1 MMKIKRPK
9 NRIFSL
15 LLSGVLLGVGVG
27 VPAQII
33 GSSSASAAG
42 YPAELAI
49 TRASVPGASG
59 AAFTT
64 QPEFEVRD
72 SSGNAVTGT
81 AYVID
86 AWGTEGG
93 APQPAFLGT
102 TTVTTGL
109 DGKATFPSDFGI
121 SGNVNTPIKIIY
133 RISSV
138 VLYATETITLNT
150 PGAASKL
157 IVTRLSIGPASGSVF
172 ATQPQ
177 VTVMDAWNNNVGG
190 IRTITAAGETLV
202 GTQSATTDAV
212 TGIATFPADFGISGV
227 AGTVQTITYSTTGGV
242 ITSAT
247 QKVTIGSPSTAP
259 EAPQLSAIGLIG
271 GASVSFWGIAPA
283 AGGSAITGYEYQI
296 IGLRS
301 WSSVSNLSASNGL
314 LLFTIDT
321 SDLLRQSGFTYFQF
335 RAINSSSAGPS
346 NGNTDLGVGGVGL
359 GRLLGSQ
366 PSSSGLIMSGE
377 ILTNRITFSGSPIS
391 YTYRWFSCT
400 LSLCSEIPGAT
411 SSTYL
416 LTDAEVG
423 KYMQN
428 RVTATYSIGTLPEVA
443 STTISQ
449 VVLASSGP
457 DTTSPTVTSVTST
470 TNNGSYKAGDQISIR
485 VNFSE
490 SVAVTGTPKL
500 TLESGSTDRAVNYAS
515 GTGTNQLTFTY
526 TVQAGDTAADL
537 DYLSTSALDLNGG
550 TIKDAAGN
558 NAILTLAAPGASN
571 SLGANKAIVID
582 TTAPTVTLAATS
594 STSGSAT
601 ITFTVTGNEPIT
613 CSTLSSTH
621 GDDFNFT
628 GTGVSTITGIVQTS
642 GTVCTITATSSAT
655 NGGGAVTSTLTA
667 ASTFSMT
674 DTAGNAQTALTG
686 SPQSTAVTI
695 DTTAPTVTLAAT
707 AATSGSGTVTFTVT
721 GNEPIAC
728 STLSTTSGTDFT
740 FTGITSI
747 SGIAQTSPTVCTI
760 TVVSTATLVGETATA
775 TIAAASSFSITD
787 TTGNAQTILT
797 DSPQSTSITVTDTTA
812 PVLTLTSASAL
823 TSISANINFT
833 SDEVGIYYYL
843 IYAAADGPPDAATIF
858 AQGTAIAKGTSSALA
873 AANTANATG
882 LSPNTAYKAYV
893 VVKDAA
899 TNSSAVSTIAF
910 TTLAIVPGTPGAPTA
925 VAGNGQATVTVA
937 APTTGGTPTSYTV
950 TSSPGG
956 ATCTV
961 TGASGSCTVTGLTNG
976 TPYTFTSRASNT
988 GGPSVSASVASN
1000 EVTPFAPAPVF
1011 FPEPAPAPV
1020 CDAACVAAQNAAA
1033 AKVVADRIAAEAK
1046 VVSDAAAKVVADKVV
1061 VDKTAAEAAAKTAVE
1076 KATAAVVAKAA
1087 ADAAAVQAATI
1098 AKAAADAQAAAVDA
1112 ANKAAAALKSATTT
1126 AAAKAAATA
1135 TAAKAA
1141 TTAANAV
1148 KAAATAA
1155 KAAATARATA
1165 TNASKQVDIAIGAL
1179 GSKTAAAATA
1189 AQANAIAA
1197 AAKAAANAA
1206 AKAAT
1211 DQAAAAKV
1219 ASNNAN
1225 TEARIAAERIAT
1237 EQKQAADA
1245 AAEAKV
1251 ASDAALKA
1259 TEEKIAA
1266 ATDAQ
1271 KAAEAVVKALE
1282 EKIALAEASVK
1293 AKDVTERAAID
1304 KKIEEVTAKVAEAQ
1318 RVADAANTRAATTAA
1333 AQETAQAAATTAAQ
1347 NAATRA
1353 AEVVAVRTE
1362 SIAKTAVAT
1371 KAAADAG
1378 LAAKIATAAVAAAAK
1393 VPSRAVISAKPSST
1407 TGKNSAKATISGL
1420 KPGQKV
1426 KVTVNVKGK

>member
-1 MMKIKRPK
+1 MTPATQSITVTPGVASKL
-9 NRIFSL
+9 IFKKASAGTT
-15 LLSGVLLGVGVG
+15 SGV
-27 VPAQII
+27 
-33 GSSSASAAG
+33 
-42 YPAELAI
+42 
-49 TRASVPGASG
+49 
-59 AAFTT
+59 AFTT
-64 QPEFEVRD
+64 QPQIALVD
-72 SSGNAVTGT
+72 SGN
-81 AYVID
+81 
-86 AWGTEGG
+86 
-93 APQPAFLGT
+93 
-102 TTVTTGL
+102 
-109 DGKATFPSDFGI
+109 
-121 SGNVNTPIKIIY
+121 N
-133 RISSV
+133 
-138 VLYATETITLNT
+138 TIT
-150 PGAASKL
+150 
-157 IVTRLSIGPASGSVF
+157 GSAPV
-172 ATQPQ
+172 
-177 VTVMDAWNNNVGG
+177 
-190 IRTITAAGETLV
+190 ITATISAGGTLV
-202 GTQSATTDAV
+202 GTTTATVDSA
-212 TGIATFPADFGISGV
+212 TGIATFTDLGISGTNNSSY
-227 AGTVQTITYSTTGGV
+227 TVTYSSAGVTAATVSIKVGTPTVPSAPNNNANSSTDNPSLFEFSFPAPNNGGSD
-242 ITSAT
+242 ITS
-247 QKVTIGSPSTAP
+247 
-259 EAPQLSAIGLIG
+259 
-271 GASVSFWGIAPA
+271 
-283 AGGSAITGYEYQI
+283 YEYQWVTGPSAVTPSTWI
-296 IGLRS
+296 TYAAPEILSGLVTLSIDISLLVRAVAPDWNWFFVRS
-301 WSSVSNLSASNGL
+301 RNSVGA
-314 LLFTIDT
+314 
-321 SDLLRQSGFTYFQF
+321 
-335 RAINSSSAGPS
+335 SSAGCCVGYRIGGITPGPDVTAPTISSTNSSTS
-346 NGNTDLGVGGVGL
+346 NGT
-359 GRLLGSQ
+359 
-366 PSSSGLIMSGE
+366 
-377 ILTNRITFSGSPIS
+377 
-391 YTYRWFSCT
+391 
-400 LSLCSEIPGAT
+400 
-411 SSTYL
+411 
-416 LTDAEVG
+416 
-423 KYMQN
+423 
-428 RVTATYSIGTLPEVA
+428 
-443 STTISQ
+443 
-449 VVLASSGP
+449 
-457 DTTSPTVTSVTST
+457 
-470 TNNGSYKAGDQISIR
+470 YKAGDVISIQ

-490 SVAVTGTPKL
+490 NVTVTGIPQL
-500 TLESGSTDRAVNYAS
+500 TLETGSTDRAVSYAS
-515 GTGTNQLTFTY
+515 GSGTNQLTFTY
-526 TVQAGDTAADL
+526 TVQVGDTAADL
-537 DYLSTSALDLNGG
+537 DYLSASALELNGG

-558 NAILTLAAPGASN
+558 NAVLTLAAPGATN

-582 TTAPTVTLAATS
+582 TTAPTVTLAAS
-594 STSGSAT
+594 GPTSGSAT
-601 ITFTVTGNEPIT
+601 VTFSVTGNEPIT
-613 CSTLSSTH
+613 CSTLSTTSGT
-621 GDDFNFT
+621 DFDLT
-628 GTGVSTITGIVQTS
+628 GISAITGIVQTS
-642 GTVCTITATSSAT
+642 ATVCTITATSTAT

-707 AATSGSGTVTFTVT
+707 AATSGSGTITFTVT

-728 STLSTTSGTDFT
+728 STLSTASGTDFS
-740 FTGITSI
+740 FTGITSL
-747 SGIAQTSPTVCTI
+747 SGIVQTSPTVCTI
-760 TVVSTATLVGETATA
+760 TAISTASLVGETATA
-775 TIAAASSFSITD
+775 TLVAAGSFSITD
-787 TTGNAQTILT
+787 TTGNAQTTLT
-797 DSPQSTSITVTDTTA
+797 DSPQSTLITVVDTTG
-812 PVLTLTSASAL
+812 PVLTLTSASAIS
-823 TSISANINFT
+823 SIAADLNFT
-833 SDEVGIYYYL
+833 SNEVGTYYFL
-843 IYAAADGPPDAATIF
+843 VYAVADGPPDAATIV

-882 LSPNTAYKAYV
+882 LSANTAYKAYA

-899 TNSSAVSTIAF
+899 NNLSAVSTIEF

-925 VAGNGQATVTVA
+925 VAGSGQATVTVA
-937 APTTGGTPTSYTV
+937 APTTGGTPTSYIV

-961 TGASGSCTVTGLTNG
+961 NGANGSCTVTGLTNG
-976 TPYTFTSRASNT
+976 TPYTFTSIARNT
-988 GGPSVSASVASN
+988 GGPSASASVASN
-1000 EVTPFAPAPVF
+1000 EVTPFAPAPIF
-1011 FPEPAPAPV
+1011 IPEPEPV
-1020 CDAACVAAQNAAA
+1020 CNFACVAAQNAAA
-1033 AKVVADRIAAEAK
+1033 AKIVADRVAAEAK

-1098 AKAAADAQAAAVDA
+1098 AKAAADAQAAAIDA

-1126 AAAKAAATA
+1126 AAAKVAATA

-1155 KAAATARATA
+1155 KTAATARATA

-1211 DQAAAAKV
+1211 DQAAAAKE

-1333 AQETAQAAATTAAQ
+1333 AQETAQTAATTAAQ
-1347 NAATRA
+1347 NAATQA
-1353 AEVVAVRTE
+1353 AEAVAVRTE

-1371 KAAADAG
+1371 KAAADAS

-1393 VPSRAVISAKPSST
+1393 VPSKAVISAKPSTST
-1407 TGKNSAKATISGL
+1407 NKNSAKATISGL

-1426 KVTVNVKGK
+1426 KVTVNVKGN

>member
-1 MMKIKRPK
+1 MKIKRPK
-9 NRIFSL
+9 NRILSL

-42 YPAELAI
+42 YPAELVI

-59 AAFTT
+59 AVFTT

-72 SSGNAVTGT
+72 SSGNTVTGT
-81 AYVID
+81 AFVIT
-86 AWGTEGG
+86 AWWTEGG

-121 SGNVNTPIKIIY
+121 SGSVNTPIKIIY

-190 IRTITAAGETLV
+190 IRTITAAGGTLV

-259 EAPQLSAIGLIG
+259 EAPQLNAIGPIG

-321 SDLLRQSGFTYFQF
+321 SDLLRQSSNTYFQF
-335 RAINSSSAGPS
+335 RALNSSSAGPS
-346 NGNTDLGVGGVGL
+346 NSNTDLGVGGVGL

-500 TLESGSTDRAVNYAS
+500 TLETGSTDRAVNYAS

-558 NAILTLAAPGASN
+558 NATLTLAAPGASN

-613 CSTLSSTH
+613 CSTLSTTSGT
-621 GDDFNFT
+621 DFDLT
-628 GTGVSTITGIVQTS
+628 GISAITGIVQTS

-686 SPQSTAVTI
+686 SPQSTSVTI

-740 FTGITSI
+740 FTGITSL
-747 SGIAQTSPTVCTI
+747 SGIVQTSPTVCTI
-760 TVVSTATLVGETATA
+760 TAISTATLVGETATA

-787 TTGNAQTILT
+787 TTGNAQTTLT
-797 DSPQSTSITVTDTTA
+797 ASPQSTSITVTDTTG
-812 PVLTLTSASAL
+812 PVLTLTSASAI
-823 TSISANINFT
+823 TSIAADLNFT
-833 SDEVGIYYYL
+833 SNEVGTYYFL
-843 IYAAADGPPDAATIF
+843 VYAAADGPPDAATIF

-1020 CDAACVAAQNAAA
+1020 CDAACVAAQAAAA
-1033 AKVVADRIAAEAK
+1033 AKVVAERIAAEAK

-1126 AAAKAAATA
+1126 AAAKAA
-1135 TAAKAA
+1135 

-1155 KAAATARATA
+1155 KTAATARATA

-1245 AAEAKV
+1245 AAEAKA

-1347 NAATRA
+1347 NAATQA
-1353 AEVVAVRTE
+1353 AEAVAVRTE

-1371 KAAADAG
+1371 KAAADAS

-1393 VPSRAVISAKPSST
+1393 VPSRAVISAKPSSI

>member
-9 NRIFSL
+9 NRILSL

-42 YPAELAI
+42 YPAELVI

-59 AAFTT
+59 AVFTT

-72 SSGNAVTGT
+72 SSGNTVTGT
-81 AYVID
+81 AFVIT
-86 AWGTEGG
+86 AWWTEGG

-121 SGNVNTPIKIIY
+121 SGSVNTPIKIIY

-190 IRTITAAGETLV
+190 IRTITAAGGTLV

-259 EAPQLSAIGLIG
+259 EAPQLNAIGPIG

-321 SDLLRQSGFTYFQF
+321 SDLLRQSSNTYFQF
-335 RAINSSSAGPS
+335 RALNSSSAGPS
-346 NGNTDLGVGGVGL
+346 NSNTDLGVGGVGL

-500 TLESGSTDRAVNYAS
+500 TLETGSTDRAVNYAS

-558 NAILTLAAPGASN
+558 NATLTLAAPGASN

-613 CSTLSSTH
+613 CSTLSTTSGT
-621 GDDFNFT
+621 DFDLT
-628 GTGVSTITGIVQTS
+628 GISAITGIVQTS

-686 SPQSTAVTI
+686 SPQSTSVTI

-740 FTGITSI
+740 FTGITSL
-747 SGIAQTSPTVCTI
+747 SGIVQTSPTVCTI
-760 TVVSTATLVGETATA
+760 TAISTATLVGETATA

-787 TTGNAQTILT
+787 TTGNAQTTLT
-797 DSPQSTSITVTDTTA
+797 ASPQSTSITVTDTTG
-812 PVLTLTSASAL
+812 PVLTLTSASAI
-823 TSISANINFT
+823 TSIAADLNFT
-833 SDEVGIYYYL
+833 SNEVGTYYFL
-843 IYAAADGPPDAATIF
+843 VYAAADGPPDAATIF

-1020 CDAACVAAQNAAA
+1020 CDAACVAAQAAAA
-1033 AKVVADRIAAEAK
+1033 AKVVAERIAAEAK

-1126 AAAKAAATA
+1126 AAAKAA
-1135 TAAKAA
+1135 

-1155 KAAATARATA
+1155 KTAATARATA

-1245 AAEAKV
+1245 AAEAKA

-1347 NAATRA
+1347 NAATQA
-1353 AEVVAVRTE
+1353 AEAVAVRTE

-1371 KAAADAG
+1371 KAAADAS

-1393 VPSRAVISAKPSST
+1393 VPSRAVISAKPSSI

>member
-1 MMKIKRPK
+1 MKIKRPK
-9 NRIFSL
+9 NRILSL

-42 YPAELAI
+42 YPAELVI

-59 AAFTT
+59 AVFTT

-72 SSGNAVTGT
+72 SSGNTVTGT
-81 AYVID
+81 AFVIT
-86 AWGTEGG
+86 AWWTEGG

-121 SGNVNTPIKIIY
+121 SGSVNTPIKIIY

-190 IRTITAAGETLV
+190 IRTITAAGGTLV

-259 EAPQLSAIGLIG
+259 EAPQLNAIGPIG

-321 SDLLRQSGFTYFQF
+321 SDLLRQSSNTYFQF
-335 RAINSSSAGPS
+335 RALNSSSAGPS
-346 NGNTDLGVGGVGL
+346 NSNTDLGVGGVGL

-500 TLESGSTDRAVNYAS
+500 TLETGSTDRAVNYAS

-558 NAILTLAAPGASN
+558 NATLTLAAPGASN

-613 CSTLSSTH
+613 CSTLSTTSGT
-621 GDDFNFT
+621 DFDLT
-628 GTGVSTITGIVQTS
+628 GISAITGIVQTS

-686 SPQSTAVTI
+686 SPQSTSVTI

-740 FTGITSI
+740 FTGITSL
-747 SGIAQTSPTVCTI
+747 SGIVQTSPTVCTI
-760 TVVSTATLVGETATA
+760 TAISTATLVGETATA

-787 TTGNAQTILT
+787 TTGNAQTTLT
-797 DSPQSTSITVTDTTA
+797 ASPQSTSITVTDTTG
-812 PVLTLTSASAL
+812 PVLTLTSASAI
-823 TSISANINFT
+823 TSIAADLNFT
-833 SDEVGIYYYL
+833 SNEVGTYYFL
-843 IYAAADGPPDAATIF
+843 VYAAADGPPDAATIF

-1020 CDAACVAAQNAAA
+1020 CDAACVAAQAAAA
-1033 AKVVADRIAAEAK
+1033 AKVVAERIAAEAK

-1126 AAAKAAATA
+1126 AAAKAA
-1135 TAAKAA
+1135 

-1155 KAAATARATA
+1155 KTAATARATA

-1245 AAEAKV
+1245 AAEAKA

-1304 KKIEEVTAKVAEAQ
+1304 KKIEEATAKVAEAQ

-1347 NAATRA
+1347 NAATQA
-1353 AEVVAVRTE
+1353 AEAVAVRTE

-1371 KAAADAG
+1371 KAAADAS

-1393 VPSRAVISAKPSST
+1393 VPSRAVISAKPSSI

>member
-81 AYVID
+81 AYVIA
-86 AWGTEGG
+86 AWWTEGG

-190 IRTITAAGETLV
+190 IRTITAAGGTLV

-259 EAPQLSAIGLIG
+259 EAPQLNAIGLIG

-321 SDLLRQSGFTYFQF
+321 SDLLRQSSFTYFQF

-613 CSTLSSTH
+613 CSTLSTTSGT
-621 GDDFNFT
+621 DFDLT
-628 GTGVSTITGIVQTS
+628 GISAITGIVQTS

-740 FTGITSI
+740 FTGITSL
-747 SGIAQTSPTVCTI
+747 SGIVQTSPTVCTI
-760 TVVSTATLVGETATA
+760 TAISTATLVGETATA
-775 TIAAASSFSITD
+775 TLVAAGSFSITD
-787 TTGNAQTILT
+787 TTGNAQTTLT
-797 DSPQSTSITVTDTTA
+797 DSPQSTSITVVDTTG
-812 PVLTLTSASAL
+812 PVLTLTSASAI
-823 TSISANINFT
+823 TSIAADINFT
-833 SDEVGIYYYL
+833 SNEVGTYYFL
-843 IYAAADGPPDAATIF
+843 VYAVADGPPDAATIV

-873 AANTANATG
+873 AANTANAAG
-882 LSPNTAYKAYV
+882 LSANTAYKAYA

-899 TNSSAVSTIAF
+899 NNLSAVSTIAF

-925 VAGNGQATVTVA
+925 VAGSGQATVTVA
-937 APTTGGTPTSYTV
+937 APTTGGTPTSYIV

-961 TGASGSCTVTGLTNG
+961 NGASGSCTVTGLTNG
-976 TPYTFTSRASNT
+976 TPYTFTSIARNT
-988 GGPSVSASVASN
+988 GGPSASASVASN
-1000 EVTPFAPAPVF
+1000 EVTPFAPAPIF
-1011 FPEPAPAPV
+1011 IPEPEPV
-1020 CDAACVAAQNAAA
+1020 CNFACVAAQNAAA
-1033 AKVVADRIAAEAK
+1033 AKIVADRVAAEAK
-1046 VVSDAAAKVVADKVV
+1046 VVSDVAAKVVAEKVV
-1061 VDKTAAEAAAKTAVE
+1061 IDKTAAEVAAKTAVE
-1076 KATAAVVAKAA
+1076 KAAVAALAKAA
-1087 ADAAAVQAATI
+1087 ADTAAVQAAAV
-1098 AKAAADAQAAAVDA
+1098 AKAAVEAQAEAIDA
-1112 ANKAAAALKSATTT
+1112 ANKATATLKSATTT

-1148 KAAATAA
+1148 KAAAAAA
-1155 KAAATARATA
+1155 KTAATAKATA
-1165 TNASKQVDIAIGAL
+1165 TNASRQVDIAIGAL
-1179 GSKTAAAATA
+1179 GSKTAAATTA

-1197 AAKAAANAA
+1197 AAKAAANKA
-1206 AKAAT
+1206 AKAAA
-1211 DQAAAAKV
+1211 DQASAAKV

-1225 TEARIAAERIAT
+1225 TDATIAAERIAT
-1237 EQKQAADA
+1237 EQKEATDA
-1245 AAEAKV
+1245 ASAAK
-1251 ASDAALKA
+1251 AATDAALKA

-1271 KAAEAVVKALE
+1271 KSAEAVVKALD

-1293 AKDVTERAAID
+1293 AKDLTERAAIE
-1304 KKIEEVTAKVAEAQ
+1304 KKIEETSAKVAEAQ
-1318 RVADAANTRAATTAA
+1318 RLADAANVKAA
-1333 AQETAQAAATTAAQ
+1333 AAVVAEERAQAVAAAATQQAQ
-1347 NAATRA
+1347 VQA
-1353 AEVVAVRTE
+1353 AEVVAVRADST
-1362 SIAKTAVAT
+1362 AKTAVAV
-1371 KAAADAG
+1371 KAAADAS
-1378 LAAKIATAAVAAAAK
+1378 LAAKVAAAAKAAAAK
-1393 VPSRAVISAKPSST
+1393 VPSKAVISAKPGT
-1407 TGKNSAKATISGL
+1407 TGKSSAKATISGL

-1426 KVTVNVKGK
+1426 KVTVNVKGN

>member
-9 NRIFSL
+9 NRILSL

-42 YPAELAI
+42 YPAELVI

-59 AAFTT
+59 AVFTT

-72 SSGNAVTGT
+72 SSGNTVTGT
-81 AYVID
+81 AFVIT
-86 AWGTEGG
+86 AWWTEGG

-121 SGNVNTPIKIIY
+121 SGSVNTPIKIIY

-190 IRTITAAGETLV
+190 IRTITAAGGTLV

-259 EAPQLSAIGLIG
+259 EAPQLNAIGPIG

-321 SDLLRQSGFTYFQF
+321 SDLLRQSSNTYFQF
-335 RAINSSSAGPS
+335 RALNSSSAGPS
-346 NGNTDLGVGGVGL
+346 NSNTDLGVGGVGL

-500 TLESGSTDRAVNYAS
+500 TLETGSTDRAVNYAS

-558 NAILTLAAPGASN
+558 NATLTLAAPGASN

-613 CSTLSSTH
+613 CSTLSTTSGT
-621 GDDFNFT
+621 DFDLT
-628 GTGVSTITGIVQTS
+628 GISAITGIVQTS

-686 SPQSTAVTI
+686 SPQSTSVTI

-740 FTGITSI
+740 FTGITSL
-747 SGIAQTSPTVCTI
+747 SGIVQTSPTVCTI
-760 TVVSTATLVGETATA
+760 TAISTATLVGETATA

-787 TTGNAQTILT
+787 TTGNAQTTLT
-797 DSPQSTSITVTDTTA
+797 ASPQSTSITVTDTTG
-812 PVLTLTSASAL
+812 PVLTLTSASAI
-823 TSISANINFT
+823 TSIAADLNFT
-833 SDEVGIYYYL
+833 SNEVGTYYFL
-843 IYAAADGPPDAATIF
+843 VYAAADGPPDAATIF

-1020 CDAACVAAQNAAA
+1020 CDAACVAAQAAAA
-1033 AKVVADRIAAEAK
+1033 AKVVAERIAAEAK

-1126 AAAKAAATA
+1126 AAAKAA
-1135 TAAKAA
+1135 

-1155 KAAATARATA
+1155 KTAATARATA

-1347 NAATRA
+1347 NAATQA
-1353 AEVVAVRTE
+1353 AEAVAVRTE

-1371 KAAADAG
+1371 KAAADAS

-1393 VPSRAVISAKPSST
+1393 VPSRAVISAKPSSI

>member
-9 NRIFSL
+9 NRILSL

-42 YPAELAI
+42 YPAELVI

-59 AAFTT
+59 AVFTT

-72 SSGNAVTGT
+72 SSGNTVTGT
-81 AYVID
+81 AFVIT
-86 AWGTEGG
+86 AWWTEGG

-121 SGNVNTPIKIIY
+121 SGSVNTPIKIIY

-190 IRTITAAGETLV
+190 IRTITAAGGTLV

-259 EAPQLSAIGLIG
+259 EAPQLNAIGPIG

-321 SDLLRQSGFTYFQF
+321 SDLLRQSSNTYFQF
-335 RAINSSSAGPS
+335 RALNSSSAGPS
-346 NGNTDLGVGGVGL
+346 NSNTDLGVGGVGL

-500 TLESGSTDRAVNYAS
+500 TLETGSTDRAVNYAS

-558 NAILTLAAPGASN
+558 NATLTLAAPGASN

-613 CSTLSSTH
+613 CSTLSTTSGT
-621 GDDFNFT
+621 DFDLT
-628 GTGVSTITGIVQTS
+628 GISAITGIVQTS

-686 SPQSTAVTI
+686 SPQSTSVTI

-740 FTGITSI
+740 FTGITSL
-747 SGIAQTSPTVCTI
+747 SGIVQTSPTVCTI
-760 TVVSTATLVGETATA
+760 TAISTATLVGETATA

-787 TTGNAQTILT
+787 TTGNAQTTLT
-797 DSPQSTSITVTDTTA
+797 ASPQSTSITVTDTTG
-812 PVLTLTSASAL
+812 PVLTLTSASAI
-823 TSISANINFT
+823 TSIAADLNFT
-833 SDEVGIYYYL
+833 SNEVGTYYFL
-843 IYAAADGPPDAATIF
+843 VYAAADGPPDAATIF

-1020 CDAACVAAQNAAA
+1020 CDAACVAAQAAAA
-1033 AKVVADRIAAEAK
+1033 AKVVAERIAAEAK

-1126 AAAKAAATA
+1126 AAAKAA
-1135 TAAKAA
+1135 

-1155 KAAATARATA
+1155 KTAATARATA

-1347 NAATRA
+1347 NAATQA
-1353 AEVVAVRTE
+1353 AEAVAVRTE

-1371 KAAADAG
+1371 KAAADAS

-1393 VPSRAVISAKPSST
+1393 VPARAVISAKPSSI